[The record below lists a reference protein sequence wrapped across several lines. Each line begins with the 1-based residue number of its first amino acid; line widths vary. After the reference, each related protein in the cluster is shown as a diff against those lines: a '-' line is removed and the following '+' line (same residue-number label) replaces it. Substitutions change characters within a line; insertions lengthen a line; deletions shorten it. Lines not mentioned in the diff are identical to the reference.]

1 MSSLRHFLFI
11 TSILISVAACSQKS
25 TTKLVAYDEI
35 ISGDQQLETF
45 LPLIID
51 KRVAIVANHASLIGN
66 IHLVDTLL
74 KHGINIVKIFSP
86 EHGFRGTADAGETI
100 SDGTDQGTG
109 IRILSLYGKYKK
121 PPTSEL
127 QGIEILVFDL
137 QDVGVRFFTYISTL
151 TYIMEACAEENI
163 PVIVLDRPN
172 PNGFY
177 IDGPVLEAGFESFVG
192 MHRVPVVYGMTMG
205 EYALMVNGEGWLKDQ
220 ILCDLTII
228 PLKNYRHNY
237 IVKLPVKPSPN
248 LPNWQAVFLYPS
260 LCFFEGSIMSVGRGT
275 DFPFQVYGHPDF
287 LLGSFVF
294 TPESKPG
301 ASNPKYKGVSCYGQN
316 LRGYAENYQ
325 KMPAQLNLSWLIE
338 SYKFLNTSH
347 DFFTAYFD
355 KLAGTIKLRK
365 QIEQGMSEEE
375 IRKSWE
381 EDLNEF
387 KKIKEKYL
395 LYE

>member
-1 MSSLRHFLFI
+1 
-11 TSILISVAACSQKS
+11 
-25 TTKLVAYDEI
+25 
-35 ISGDQQLETF
+35 
-45 LPLIID
+45 
-51 KRVAIVANHASLIGN
+51 
-66 IHLVDTLL
+66 
-74 KHGINIVKIFSP
+74 
-86 EHGFRGTADAGETI
+86 
-100 SDGTDQGTG
+100 
-109 IRILSLYGKYKK
+109 
-121 PPTSEL
+121 
-127 QGIEILVFDL
+127 
-137 QDVGVRFFTYISTL
+137 
-151 TYIMEACAEENI
+151 MEACAEENI

-177 IDGPVLEAGFESFVG
+177 TDGPVLETGYESFVG

-260 LCFFEGSIMSVGRGT
+260 LCFFEGTIMSVGRGT

-338 SYKFLNTSH
+338 SYKFLNSSH

-375 IRKSWE
+375 IRKSWG

>member
-45 LPLIID
+45 LPLIKD
-51 KRVAIVANHASLIGN
+51 KRVAVVANHASLIGN

-100 SDGTDQGTG
+100 SDGTDQVTG

-205 EYALMVNGEGWLKDQ
+205 EYALMLNGEGWLKDQ

-316 LRGYAENYQ
+316 LRRYAENYQ